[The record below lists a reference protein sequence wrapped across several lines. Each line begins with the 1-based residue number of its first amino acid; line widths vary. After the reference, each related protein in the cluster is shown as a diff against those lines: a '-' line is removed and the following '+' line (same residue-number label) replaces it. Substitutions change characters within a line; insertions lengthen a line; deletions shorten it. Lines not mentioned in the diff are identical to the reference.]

1 MDKRMKQFLIL
12 LRREFWEH
20 RNTFIILPGV
30 VGGFMILVMVGLF
43 VISGFTSIDAH
54 MSVSGDNESKEWH
67 IESDQQSMD
76 RTIGSMLSNLRHMS
90 EAQREQNLFT
100 VFNALG
106 APFFI
111 VLIVVVLFYLL
122 GSLYEDRKDRSILFW
137 KSMPVSDVTT
147 VSMKLFT
154 ALVAVPGV
162 YLACVAI
169 VQVMLLLM
177 ASLAA
182 LGHEVEIFKMLWVP
196 SNLIGRWVTD
206 IAYLLVQAIWSL
218 PLYGWMLLVSA
229 FAKSVPLVWFLGIPI
244 AISII
249 EGIVFGGDTIRN
261 WMFDHASPTPHPA
274 GLQLADMTSY
284 LASLDAFI
292 GLLVGVGFIGA
303 AIWLRGKGDEL

>member
-1 MDKRMKQFLIL
+1 MDKRMKQFSIL

-20 RNTFIILPGV
+20 RNMFIVLPGV
-30 VGGFMILVMVGLF
+30 IGSFMILVMVGLF
-43 VISGFTSIDAH
+43 VSSGFTSINAH
-54 MSVSGDNESKEWH
+54 VSISGDNESKEWR
-67 IESDQQSMD
+67 IDADQESMD
-76 RTIGSMLSNLRHMS
+76 QTIGFMLSNLRHMS
-90 EAQREQNLFT
+90 EAERERNLSK
-100 VFNALG
+100 VFNAMS

-122 GSLYEDRKDRSILFW
+122 GTLYEDRKDRSILFW

-154 ALVAVPGV
+154 GLVAVPGV

-182 LGHEVEIFKMLWVP
+182 LGHDVEIFKMLWVP
-196 SNLIGRWVTD
+196 SNLISLWLTD

-229 FAKSVPLVWFLGIPI
+229 FAKSVPLVWFLGAPI
-244 AISII
+244 VISII
-249 EGIVFGGDTIRN
+249 EYMVFSSNMIRN
-261 WMFDHASPTPHPA
+261 WMFEHGSPTPHPS
-274 GLQLADMTSY
+274 GLQIADLTPY
-284 LASLDAFI
+284 LASLDTFI
-292 GLLVGVGFIGA
+292 GLLVGVGFIGG

>member
-1 MDKRMKQFLIL
+1 MDKRIKQFRTL

-30 VGGFMILVMVGLF
+30 VGGFMILLMVGLF
-43 VISGFTSIDAH
+43 ITSGFTSINAQL
-54 MSVSGDNESKEWH
+54 SVAGDNESKEWR

-76 RTIGSMLSNLRHMS
+76 QTIGFMLSNLRTMS
-90 EAQREQNLFT
+90 EAEREHNLST

-106 APFFI
+106 APFMI

-137 KSMPVSDVTT
+137 KSMPVSDVAT

-182 LGHEVEIFKMLWVP
+182 LGHDVEIFNMLWVP
-196 SNLIGRWVTD
+196 SNLIGRWFTD
-206 IAYLLVQAIWSL
+206 ISYVLVQAIWSL

-229 FAKSVPLVWFLGIPI
+229 FAKSVPLVWFLGVPI

-249 EGIVFGGDTIRN
+249 EGLVFGGDTIRS
-261 WMFDHASPTPHPA
+261 WMFDHASPTPHPS

-284 LASLDAFI
+284 VASLDTFI
-292 GLLVGVGFIGA
+292 GLLLGAVFIGG